1 MRSHIQ
7 IKHGEPKKINCE
19 FCQYSSVSKFNLE
32 RHIKSKHNKE
42 HDFPCNYCSKVYT
55 SQDILRRHIVK
66 HHGKRKATEDISN
79 PPKKSLHNDG
89 TSTHHNNEQP
99 MSVNEI
105 NRPSVIIENP
115 LNRPSVIVENP
126 LNRGIE
132 PEKEKNP
139 PHQNLNEERIP
150 APSNEGLYQN
160 PQPGPSNQQFEDY
173 HDPEP
178 KNRQIVDKNPDH
190 VIEDT
195 SSFKKTIFERRYKIR
210 CGRDLLKC
218 LYKYKAKYF
227 RSIIKYFKRLH
238 GGLNFYLDV
247 QTDLQKADK
256 DGNVQSASPYFS
268 SGTRRLTDMSQ
279 YDELFEKAIVKII
292 DAFEKWVSE
301 GSGWTMKRI
310 NSITLKIAKYSPIK
324 GKSYIK
330 TPEKLQQSNH

>member
-1 MRSHIQ
+1 M
-7 IKHGEPKKINCE
+7 
-19 FCQYSSVSKFNLE
+19 
-32 RHIKSKHNKE
+32 
-42 HDFPCNYCSKVYT
+42 
-55 SQDILRRHIVK
+55 
-66 HHGKRKATEDISN
+66 
-79 PPKKSLHNDG
+79 
-89 TSTHHNNEQP
+89 
-99 MSVNEI
+99 
-105 NRPSVIIENP
+105 
-115 LNRPSVIVENP
+115 
-126 LNRGIE
+126 
-132 PEKEKNP
+132 
-139 PHQNLNEERIP
+139 
-150 APSNEGLYQN
+150 
-160 PQPGPSNQQFEDY
+160 
-173 HDPEP
+173 
-178 KNRQIVDKNPDH
+178 DKNPDH

-268 SGTRRLTDMSQ
+268 SGTRRLTDMSE
-279 YDELFEKAIVKII
+279 YDALFEKAIVKII

-310 NSITLKIAKYSPIK
+310 NSITLKIAKYSPIR

-330 TPEKLQQSNH
+330 TPQKLVGKHSIINIQNEDTRCFLYCIVAALHPVENNKLSVYSYTKKLEELKANKKLI